1 MYLFVIQLCLRIS
14 SWLPWND
21 IFPMLLLSSLIHSAE
36 PQQLM
41 WSSLLIHHASSSFFT
56 VFYTHSAQIWCLAWN
71 FYMRLQ
77 SDAFICR
84 SSFIHFFFFTL
95 KLFSRI
101 GQMISVVLKRVLRP
115 PIREL
120 QPTIPEIPSLHSTA
134 EFKLSAATEFR
145 FCHSTKSRQIS
156 LIAV

>member
-56 VFYTHSAQIWCLAWN
+56 VFYNHSAQIWCLAWN

-84 SSFIHFFFFTL
+84 SSFIHFFFHFET
-95 KLFSRI
+95 
-101 GQMISVVLKRVLRP
+101 V
-115 PIREL
+115 
-120 QPTIPEIPSLHSTA
+120 
-134 EFKLSAATEFR
+134 FKDRSNDFRCFETSSSSSYHGAATDNSWNSF
-145 FCHSTKSRQIS
+145 TTLNGWI
-156 LIAV
+156 